1 MSTSQLLVHTPWSPR
16 NPTRHLHLEVEGMS
30 DSLHHSK
37 LFSTWISAYKS
48 DKSFGALFDI
58 FTQSLSG
65 TNSYINPPFNNL
77 STNENA
83 ISRIILK
90 KTKDKKNNKNTKK

>member
-1 MSTSQLLVHTPWSPR
+1 
-16 NPTRHLHLEVEGMS
+16 VEGMS
-30 DSLHHSK
+30 DSLHHSN
-37 LFSTWISAYKS
+37 LFSTWISGYKS

-65 TNSYINPPFNNL
+65 KNSYINPPFNNL

-83 ISRIILK
+83 ISRIIRKIANDIKTDELK
-90 KTKDKKNNKNTKK
+90 NRTERND